1 MNALQRIDSW
11 PHTRRPL
18 PWLFAG
24 FLASVFL
31 VPVDGVHLKVS
42 LPFSSDYGRFF
53 ILLIAIVWLGG
64 VVLSRRSGRIRL
76 RPRYWA
82 AALIAFLVIAVLSIV
97 LNYDRITNLGELSV
111 AEKKLFVLLGLLA
124 LFAIF
129 TVSLRVTE
137 LRSFGVLIVVL
148 ATLTSVGTIY
158 EQKTGDNIFY
168 STASSVLSP
177 IATVDPAPT
186 EGEKVGRPMIAGPTR
201 HALSLASLLGMA
213 APFAIAF
220 AAFSPSRRRRLLWGL
235 LACVI
240 VSGALVTQRRSGV
253 VVPAVAILAVFAI
266 RPRKLLPLVP
276 YAVVAAVVAL
286 VFSGGQISAI
296 TQLTSGGDQASTDGR
311 TSDYEAVVPDL
322 LSHPAIGRGFGTHNS
337 IQHDTY
343 RIFDNGYLDLVYEV
357 GLIGLL
363 AWLFMVLLPA
373 YQARYAARSDNP
385 LRGPP
390 ALAASAGLLAFSVAT
405 LLYDVLSFPQAP
417 YLFVFIAA
425 MCTCAASVERVAPAI
440 SVRRV
445 GGHSPAPSRATGAE
459 PYLSGIF
466 ARLPS
471 QRLPRQDPVPRK

>member
-1 MNALQRIDSW
+1 MTALQRIDSW
-11 PHTRRPL
+11 PRTRRPL

-31 VPVDGVHLKVS
+31 VPVDAVHLKVS

-53 ILLIAIVWLGG
+53 VLLIAIVWLGG

-137 LRSFGVLIVVL
+137 LRAFGVLIIVL
-148 ATLTSVGTIY
+148 ATMTSLGTVY
-158 EQKTGDNIFY
+158 EQKTGNNIFY

-186 EGEKVGRPMIAGPTR
+186 EGEKSGRPMIAGPTR
-201 HALSLASLLGMA
+201 HALSVDSLLGMA
-213 APFAIAF
+213 APFAVAF
-220 AAFSPSRRRRLLWGL
+220 AAFSPDRRRRLLWGF
-235 LACVI
+235 LACLI
-240 VSGALVTQRRSGV
+240 VSGALVTQRRSGL
-253 VVPAVAILAVFAI
+253 VVPAAAILALFAM

-276 YAVVAAVVAL
+276 WALVAAVAAL
-286 VFSGGQISAI
+286 AISGGRISAI
-296 TQLTSGGDQASTDGR
+296 AQLRTGGDQASTDGR
-311 TSDYEAVVPDL
+311 TSDYEAIVPDV
-322 LSHPAIGRGFGTHNS
+322 LSHPAIGRGYGTHNS
-337 IQHDTY
+337 LQHDTY
-343 RIFDNGYLDLVYEV
+343 RIFDNGYLDLGFEV
-357 GLIGLL
+357 GLLGLL
-363 AWLFMVLLPA
+363 AWLAMIVLPVV
-373 YQARYAARSDNP
+373 QARHAARSDNP

-390 ALAASAGLLAFSVAT
+390 ALAASAGLLAFGVAT
-405 LLYDVLSFPQAP
+405 ALYDVLTFPQAP
-417 YLFVFIAA
+417 YMFAFLAA

-440 SVRRV
+440 VARRSADVAGRRRSRPLSSV
-445 GGHSPAPSRATGAE
+445 A
-459 PYLSGIF
+459 
-466 ARLPS
+466 
-471 QRLPRQDPVPRK
+471 

>member
-31 VPVDGVHLKVS
+31 IPVDGVHLKVS

-64 VVLSRRSGRIRL
+64 VVLGRRRGRVRL

-82 AALIAFLVIAVLSIV
+82 TALIAFLAIAMLSIV
-97 LNYDRITNLGELSV
+97 LNYPRITNLGELSV
-111 AEKKLFVLLGLLA
+111 AEKKLFVLFGLLA

-137 LRSFGVLIVVL
+137 LRAFGALIVVL
-148 ATLTSVGTIY
+148 ATITSLGTIY
-158 EQKTGDNIFY
+158 EQKTGNNIFY

-177 IATVDPAPT
+177 IAHVDAAPT
-186 EGEKVGRPMIAGPTR
+186 EGEKFGRPMIAGPTR
-201 HALSLASLLGMA
+201 HALSVDSLLGMA
-213 APFAIAF
+213 APFAVAF
-220 AAFSPSRRRRLLWGL
+220 AAFSPTLRRRLLWGL
-235 LACVI
+235 LACII

-253 VVPAVAILAVFAI
+253 VVPTVAILAIFAM
-266 RPRKLLPLVP
+266 RPRKFLPLAP
-276 YAVVAAVVAL
+276 YAVVAAMLAL
-286 VFSGGQISAI
+286 VFAGGHINAI
-296 TQLTSGGDQASTDGR
+296 TQLTNGGDQASTDGR
-311 TSDYEAVVPDL
+311 TADYEAVVPDV

-337 IQHDTY
+337 LLHDTY

-363 AWLFMVLLPA
+363 VWLAMVLLPVF
-373 YQARYAARSDNP
+373 QARYAARSDNP

-390 ALAASAGLLAFSVAT
+390 ALAASAGLLAFGVAMA
-405 LLYDVLSFPQAP
+405 LYDVFSFPQAL
-417 YLFVFIAA
+417 YLFVFMAA
-425 MCTCAASVERVAPAI
+425 MCTCAASVERVVPRI

-445 GGHSPAPSRATGAE
+445 AGATRRRRE
-459 PYLSGIF
+459 RSLSG
-466 ARLPS
+466 AA
-471 QRLPRQDPVPRK
+471 